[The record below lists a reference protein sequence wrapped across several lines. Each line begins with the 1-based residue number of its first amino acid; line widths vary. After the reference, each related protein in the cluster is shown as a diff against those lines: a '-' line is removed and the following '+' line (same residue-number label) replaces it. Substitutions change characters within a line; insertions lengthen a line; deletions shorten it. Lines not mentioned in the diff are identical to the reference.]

1 MSERRQGIYESF
13 ELVTLI
19 PYLVNIEVILANLKE
34 VVDKTFPTVAMPKNF
49 KSALNL
55 VMTTAIEIFV

>member
-1 MSERRQGIYESF
+1 MNPF

-19 PYLVNIEVILANLKE
+19 PYLVNIEVILANLKK
-34 VVDKTFPTVAMPKNF
+34 VVDKTFPAVAMPKNF

-55 VMTTAIEIFV
+55 LMTTAIEIFV